1 MSGTKELMNEL
12 LRSKDIEKT
21 VQKHEMD
28 FVSGNLSDYLK
39 ELLEQYKLKR
49 LDLINRAN
57 ISVSYGYQM
66 IDGVKKPKRDKI
78 IQLCFGFPLSL
89 EELQKA
95 LRLGGVNELYAKN
108 KRDAYIMFAA
118 SKGYGLEELNMT
130 LYKAG
135 EVLVGS
141 EE

>member
-1 MSGTKELMNEL
+1 MSGTKELLNEL
-12 LRSKDIEKT
+12 VRSNDIEKT
-21 VQKHEMD
+21 IHKHEDD
-28 FVSGNLSDYLK
+28 FLTGTLSDYLK
-39 ELLEQYKLKR
+39 EMLVQREMKR

-78 IQLCFGFPLSL
+78 IQLCFGFPMTL

-118 SKGYGLEELNMT
+118 SKGYSLEELNMT

-135 EVLVGS
+135 ETVIGL